1 MLPDPLHPAIV
12 HFPIA
17 LALLIP
23 VFSILGI
30 LAIRSDLLPRRVW
43 WGVVL
48 LQALLVGFAW
58 LATETGENE
67 EERVERVVERD
78 LIHEHEEAAERL
90 LLLAA
95 IGLVPVGLGIWA
107 GRRGAIGRLL
117 HVLLALLVVEA
128 AISTGRLGGELVYEH
143 GAATAYTE
151 PAEGPTGDRFPR
163 ADDDQ

>member
-12 HFPIA
+12 HLPIA
-17 LALLIP
+17 IALLIP

-48 LQALLVGFAW
+48 LQALLAGSAW

-67 EERVERVVERD
+67 EERVERVLEHD

-117 HVLLALLVVEA
+117 HVLLALVVVAA
-128 AISTGRLGGELVYEH
+128 AISTGRLGGELVYQH

-151 PAEGPTGDRFPR
+151 SVEGPED
-163 ADDDQ
+163 

>member
-12 HFPIA
+12 HLPIA
-17 LALLIP
+17 IALLIP

-48 LQALLVGFAW
+48 LQALLAGSAW

-67 EERVERVVERD
+67 EERVERVLEHD

-95 IGLVPVGLGIWA
+95 IGLVPVGLGLWA

-117 HVLLALLVVEA
+117 HVLLALVVVAA
-128 AISTGRLGGELVYEH
+128 AISTGRLGGELVYQH

-151 PAEGPTGDRFPR
+151 SVEGPED
-163 ADDDQ
+163 

>member
-12 HFPIA
+12 HLPIA
-17 LALLIP
+17 IALLIP

-48 LQALLVGFAW
+48 LQALLAGSAW

-67 EERVERVVERD
+67 EERVERVLEHD

-95 IGLVPVGLGIWA
+95 IGLVPVGLGLWA

-117 HVLLALLVVEA
+117 HVLLALVVVAA
-128 AISTGRLGGELVYEH
+128 AISTGRLGGELVYQH

-151 PAEGPTGDRFPR
+151 SAEGPED
-163 ADDDQ
+163 

>member
-1 MLPDPLHPAIV
+1 LLPDPLHPAIV
-12 HFPIA
+12 HLPIA
-17 LALLIP
+17 IALLIP

-48 LQALLVGFAW
+48 LQALLAGSAW

-67 EERVERVVERD
+67 EERVERVLEHD

-95 IGLVPVGLGIWA
+95 IGLAPVGLGLWA

-117 HVLLALLVVEA
+117 HVLLALVVVAA
-128 AISTGRLGGELVYEH
+128 AISTGRLGGELVYQH

-151 PAEGPTGDRFPR
+151 SVEGPED
-163 ADDDQ
+163 

>member
-95 IGLVPVGLGIWA
+95 SGLVPVGLGIWA

-151 PAEGPTGDRFPR
+151 PAEGPTGDRVPR

>member
-1 MLPDPLHPAIV
+1 MIPDPLHPVIV

-30 LAIRSDLLPRRVW
+30 FAIRSDLLPRRVW

-48 LQALLVGFAW
+48 LQALLAGSAW

-67 EERVERVVERD
+67 EERVERVLEHD

-95 IGLVPVGLGIWA
+95 IGLVPVGLGLWA

-117 HVLLALLVVEA
+117 HVLLALVVVAA
-128 AISTGRLGGELVYEH
+128 AISTGRLGGELVYQH

-151 PAEGPTGDRFPR
+151 SAEGPED
-163 ADDDQ
+163 

>member
-1 MLPDPLHPAIV
+1 LLPDPLHPAIV
-12 HFPIA
+12 HLPIA
-17 LALLIP
+17 IALLIP

-48 LQALLVGFAW
+48 LQALLAGSAW

-67 EERVERVVERD
+67 EERVERVLEHD

-95 IGLVPVGLGIWA
+95 IGLVPVGLGLWA

-117 HVLLALLVVEA
+117 HVLLALVVVAA
-128 AISTGRLGGELVYEH
+128 AISTGRLGGELVYQH

-151 PAEGPTGDRFPR
+151 SVEGPED
-163 ADDDQ
+163 

>member
-23 VFSILGI
+23 VFSMLGI

-78 LIHEHEEAAERL
+78 LIH
-90 LLLAA
+90 
-95 IGLVPVGLGIWA
+95 
-107 GRRGAIGRLL
+107 
-117 HVLLALLVVEA
+117 
-128 AISTGRLGGELVYEH
+128 
-143 GAATAYTE
+143 
-151 PAEGPTGDRFPR
+151 
-163 ADDDQ
+163 

>member
-12 HFPIA
+12 HLPIA

-48 LQALLVGFAW
+48 LQALLAGSAW

-67 EERVERVVERD
+67 EERVERVLEHD

-95 IGLVPVGLGIWA
+95 IGLVPVGLGLWA

-117 HVLLALLVVEA
+117 HVLLALVVVAA
-128 AISTGRLGGELVYEH
+128 AISTGRLGGELVYQH

-151 PAEGPTGDRFPR
+151 SAEGPED
-163 ADDDQ
+163 

>member
-12 HFPIA
+12 HLPIA
-17 LALLIP
+17 IALLIP

-48 LQALLVGFAW
+48 LQALLAGSAW

-67 EERVERVVERD
+67 EERVERVLEHD

-95 IGLVPVGLGIWA
+95 IGLVPVGLGLWA

-117 HVLLALLVVEA
+117 HVLLALVVVAA
-128 AISTGRLGGELVYEH
+128 AISTGRLGGELVYQH
-143 GAATAYTE
+143 GAASAYTE
-151 PAEGPTGDRFPR
+151 SAEGPED
-163 ADDDQ
+163 